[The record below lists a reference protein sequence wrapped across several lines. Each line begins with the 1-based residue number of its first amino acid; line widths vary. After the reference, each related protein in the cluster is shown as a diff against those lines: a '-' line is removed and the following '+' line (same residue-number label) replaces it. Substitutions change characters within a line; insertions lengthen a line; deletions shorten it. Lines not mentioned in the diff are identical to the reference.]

1 MLFTKLRCLLHFVV
15 VSVEVFV
22 VGFDIDYLVLCGY
35 CSVVRSSCCGC
46 SIVVVSGVIFL
57 VLVVFGI
64 VGFVVVV
71 FVFVIVVVGSLC
83 EW

>member
-1 MLFTKLRCLLHFVV
+1 MVIVLLFIHP
-15 VSVEVFV
+15 V
-22 VGFDIDYLVLCGY
+22 VGVPLLLF
-35 CSVVRSSCCGC
+35 
-46 SIVVVSGVIFL
+46 SGVIFL

-64 VGFVVVV
+64 VGFVVVL